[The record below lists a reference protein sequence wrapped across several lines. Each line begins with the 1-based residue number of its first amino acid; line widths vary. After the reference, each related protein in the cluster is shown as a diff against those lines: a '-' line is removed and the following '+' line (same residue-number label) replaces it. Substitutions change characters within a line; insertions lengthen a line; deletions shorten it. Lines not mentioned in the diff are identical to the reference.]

1 MLNQTTQDFRKLFL
15 LEFTKE
21 IIKNTK
27 TEAIYELQERL
38 KEQERINKE
47 KIKNIEKRKENQELK
62 EILRRPTEEIKAP
75 LIIPNFPQRKI
86 PMILRIPQPRLP
98 PHLQYL
104 KPYATGIELDL
115 GKLNPL
121 LKDNAV
127 NEIECHGD
135 DLYIVVRGQTGK
147 KQTDILLNEE
157 EINQIIDTIAT
168 TSKMPKETGLFH
180 AVIGRIIFSAIIS
193 ENGSKFIIKKIPA
206 IRNEYYY

>member
-47 KIKNIEKRKENQELK
+47 KIKEKNTQKIVSALK
-62 EILRRPTEEIKAP
+62 RPTEEIKAP
-75 LIIPNFPQRKI
+75 LIIPNLPPRRI
-86 PMILRIPQPRLP
+86 PMILRIPQPYLP

-104 KPYATGIELDL
+104 KPYATGIEIDL

-135 DLYIVVRGQTGK
+135 DLYIIVRGKMGQ
-147 KQTDILLNEE
+147 KQTDIILNED

-180 AVIGRIIFSAIIS
+180 AIIGKIIFSAIIS
-193 ENGSKFIIKKIPA
+193 ENGSKFIIKKMM
-206 IRNEYYY
+206 R